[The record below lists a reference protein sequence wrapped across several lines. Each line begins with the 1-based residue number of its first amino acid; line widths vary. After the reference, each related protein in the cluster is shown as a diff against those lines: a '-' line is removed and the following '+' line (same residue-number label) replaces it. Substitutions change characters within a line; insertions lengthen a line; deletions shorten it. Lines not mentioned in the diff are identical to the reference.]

1 MYVVTGATGYVGGV
15 LVRRLLR
22 ADVEV
27 RVVIPPFEDQ
37 SLLEDLDVEV
47 VVADIT
53 DYNAIAS
60 AIEEDDM
67 VIHVAGYV
75 TIMPGAHR
83 QLNRINVEGTGNV
96 VNACLE
102 KGAKRLVYV
111 SSVHAFP
118 ELKGI
123 ISEDTSVDPMLA
135 YGHYGKSKAQAT
147 LRVWNGVRRG
157 LDAVIVHPSG
167 IFGPFDFNDS
177 SRITHV
183 VRGYIEGKQKALIAG
198 GYDFVDVRD
207 VADGIYLAAINGRKG
222 QNYILSGNFVT
233 VKEMVEALAEITGKR
248 MPTRSCPKGI
258 AKAIAPFVELIA
270 LAFKRRN
277 PLLTRYAL
285 HTLWTHTRFDNSKA
299 RRELGWNP
307 RGFQESLRDMVHWC
321 LGQPLEQQ
329 I

>member
-15 LVRRLLR
+15 LVRTLLK
-22 ADVEV
+22 AEEKV
-27 RVVIPPFEDQ
+27 RVVIPPFENQ
-37 SLLEDLDVEV
+37 ALLKDLDVEV
-47 VVADIT
+47 VVADIR
-53 DYNAIAS
+53 DYD
-60 AIEEDDM
+60 AIEAAIHEDDI
-67 VIHVAGYV
+67 VIHVAGFV
-75 TIMPGAHR
+75 TIMPGDQDR
-83 QLNRINVEGTGNV
+83 LNRINVLGTGNV
-96 VNACLE
+96 VNACL
-102 KGAKRLVYV
+102 KKKAKRMVYV

-123 ISEDTSVDPMLA
+123 ISEDTSVDPLLA

-167 IFGPFDFNDS
+167 IFGPFDYHERN
-177 SRITHV
+177 RLTHV
-183 VRGYIEGKQKALIAG
+183 IRGYMEGKQKALIAG

-207 VADGIYLAAINGRKG
+207 VAEGIYLAAIRGRKG

-233 VKEMVEALAEITGKR
+233 IREMVNALSQITGKK
-248 MPTRSCPKGI
+248 MPKRSCPKGL
-258 AKAIAPFVELIA
+258 AKFCAPFVEAVA
-270 LAFKRRN
+270 LTFRRYK

-307 RGFQESLRDMVHWC
+307 RGFKESLRDMVRWF
-321 LGQPLEQQ
+321 LGQPIEQT
-329 I
+329 